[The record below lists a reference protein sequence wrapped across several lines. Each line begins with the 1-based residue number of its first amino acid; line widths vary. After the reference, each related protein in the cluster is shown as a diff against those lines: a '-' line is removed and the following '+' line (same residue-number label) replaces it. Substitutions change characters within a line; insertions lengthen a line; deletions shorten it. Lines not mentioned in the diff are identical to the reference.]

1 MNLDENAVGRLLRM
15 EEVIPAMERALAA
28 FSSGKVV
35 QPTRVMVPVAE
46 HGGFFGLMPAYT
58 GAASARSWSL
68 STRTT
73 QRYPPTM
80 LPFSSSS
87 PRQANPWSRWTGG
100 SSPRCAPRLS
110 RQ

>member
-46 HGGFFGLMPAYT
+46 HGASSVSCRPTPARP
-58 GAASARSWSL
+58 SARSWSL

-80 LPFSSSS
+80 LPSSSSS
-87 PRQANPWSRWTGG
+87 PRQANPWSRWTG

>member
-58 GAASARSWSL
+58 GAALGTKLVAF
-68 STRTT
+68 
-73 QRYPPTM
+73 YPHNT
-80 LPFSSSS
+80 
-87 PRQANPWSRWTGG
+87 
-100 SSPRCAPRLS
+100 
-110 RQ
+110 